1 MEPADL
7 IYSSGGK
14 SPSDDLT
21 RYLGYFDILHLNDV
35 DDHLEAE
42 YFSKEILEAFYKLD
56 WKQIPEDQLMM
67 FYTRFSNL
75 QEVIIRFIYGETN
88 EDTFCKIARKQK
100 RFRVEKLKNEIS
112 LFIEKKMD

>member
-7 IYSSGGK
+7 IYSSVGK
-14 SPSDDLT
+14 SPLDDLT
-21 RYLGYFDILHLNDV
+21 RYLGYFDILPLNDV

-56 WKQIPEDQLMM
+56 WNKLPEEKLIM
-67 FYTRFSNL
+67 FHTRFSTL
-75 QEVIIRFIYGETN
+75 QEVIIRFIYGETSK
-88 EDTFCKIARKQK
+88 DTFCKIARKQK
-100 RFRVEKLKNEIS
+100 RFRVEKLKNEIT